1 MLKNS
6 NIRWLL
12 KKNQIRWLLKNSN
25 IRWLLAVG
33 KKEEAEKILASAE
46 KENRRRSKKD
56 GIGIALD
63 DKATNGNI
71 ALDDKANIA
80 LEEK

>member
-1 MLKNS
+1 M
-6 NIRWLL
+6 
-12 KKNQIRWLLKNSN
+12 LKNSN

-71 ALDDKANIA
+71 ALDDKTKNGNIA